1 LSESYRRKVLLIDA
15 DLRRPSVHNVFRV
28 PNAIGLADSLRSAGA
43 TPLAYIQVSSH
54 LTILPSG
61 PPDSAPMAGLTSNS
75 MRSIISEARSQ
86 FDWVILDTPPVG
98 LISDAN
104 LLASLAEGVL
114 LVVGAGETPY
124 AAVQRAVS
132 EFGRERIMGVVL
144 NRVNDK
150 VLAGTYYREYYPSH
164 DREAKS

>member
-1 LSESYRRKVLLIDA
+1 
-15 DLRRPSVHNVFRV
+15 
-28 PNAIGLADSLRSAGA
+28 
-43 TPLAYIQVSSH
+43 
-54 LTILPSG
+54 
-61 PPDSAPMAGLTSNS
+61 